1 MSSVARVPVPESRP
15 RKRARDKILEA
26 AEELARVC
34 GPGNLSLDAVAARAG
49 VSKGGLLYHFPTK
62 AKLLQ
67 ALVEQFLATFDRSLR
82 EREARSAGAP
92 NSLLRAYLDILVGEH
107 LCHQPPPSGLLAALG
122 EDPDFLAPVRR
133 FDRSLL
139 DRMKAN
145 AGDPTLAL
153 IVFLALHGLKSQQ
166 LLNIESV
173 DEAEFKAVVAR
184 LYDLIGDQ
192 AAASRRPESSD
203 SGEAAATPE
212 FTETAGRTAKPTST
226 RRKPADALPVT
237 AAPKA

>member
-1 MSSVARVPVPESRP
+1 MSSVTRTAAAESRP

-26 AEELARVC
+26 AEELARVA

-62 AKLLQ
+62 AKLLE
-67 ALVEQFLATFDRSLR
+67 ALVEQFLANFDERVR
-82 EREARSAGAP
+82 ERESLSGGAP
-92 NSLLRAYLDILVGEH
+92 DSLVRAYLDILVGEQ
-107 LCHQPPPSGLLAALG
+107 LCRQPPPSGLLAALG

-145 AGDPTLAL
+145 ASDPTLVL
-153 IVFLALHGLKSQQ
+153 IVFLALQGLKSQK
-166 LLNIESV
+166 LLNVESV
-173 DEAEFKAVVAR
+173 DEAEFKAVVTR

-192 AAASRRPESSD
+192 TSVSGTTPAPRRRRHSPSRSD
-203 SGEAAATPE
+203 SPRPGRVEA
-212 FTETAGRTAKPTST
+212 
-226 RRKPADALPVT
+226 PAVEADV
-237 AAPKA
+237 